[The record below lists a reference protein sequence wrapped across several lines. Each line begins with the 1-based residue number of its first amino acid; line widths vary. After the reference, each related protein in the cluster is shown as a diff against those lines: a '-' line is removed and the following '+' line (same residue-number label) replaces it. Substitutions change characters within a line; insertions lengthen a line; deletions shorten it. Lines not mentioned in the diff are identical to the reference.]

1 MFIPNVIY
9 KREGGRELIIDIYSR
24 LLNLGI
30 IFIQGTITDETAQTF
45 LASILHIRNDL
56 MLKEITIYINSPGG
70 SAYSGLAIVDIMR
83 SSDVSYSTY
92 CIGIAASAASIILA
106 SGNAGKRYILR
117 RSKLMIH
124 QPSGGVRGT
133 SSDINIYAKEINEL
147 KNTIADIYAQ
157 AAAKRASAFVDKMKL
172 DAKFFLKEIDRDT
185 YLSAEQSISYGLVD
199 HYLDFNN

>member
-1 MFIPNVIY
+1 
-9 KREGGRELIIDIYSR
+9 
-24 LLNLGI
+24 
-30 IFIQGTITDETAQTF
+30 
-45 LASILHIRNDL
+45 

-83 SSDVSYSTY
+83 SSDILYSTY

-106 SGNAGKRYILR
+106 SGSAGKRYILR

-157 AAAKRASAFVDKMKL
+157 AAAKRATAAHDKQKL
-172 DAKFFLKEIDRDT
+172 DSKFFLREIDRDT
-185 YLSAEQSISYGLVD
+185 YLSAEQAISYGLVD